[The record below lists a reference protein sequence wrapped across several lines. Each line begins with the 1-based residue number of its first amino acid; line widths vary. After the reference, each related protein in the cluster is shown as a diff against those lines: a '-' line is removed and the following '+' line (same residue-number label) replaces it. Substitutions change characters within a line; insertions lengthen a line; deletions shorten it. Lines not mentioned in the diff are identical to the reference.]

1 MKCELEIV
9 YRVCDENGG
18 NVIEIGPDPD
28 GLGLTE
34 IRTMT
39 DDGQVGA
46 RVCLHEDALEL
57 VIECLQRS
65 RAAKNV

>member
-1 MKCELEIV
+1 MKYSLDVI
-9 YRVCDENGG
+9 YRIYNETGDA
-18 NVIEIGPDPD
+18 IEIGPDPD

-46 RVCLHEDALEL
+46 RVCLHEDALDL
-57 VIECLQRS
+57 VIDCLQRS
-65 RAAKNV
+65 RTPKSD